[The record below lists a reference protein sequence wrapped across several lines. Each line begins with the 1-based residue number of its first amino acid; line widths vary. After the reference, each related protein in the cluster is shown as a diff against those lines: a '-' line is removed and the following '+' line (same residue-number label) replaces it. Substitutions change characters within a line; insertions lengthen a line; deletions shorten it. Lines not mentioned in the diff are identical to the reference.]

1 MTLSNYANENG
12 LPIMDQ
18 LSFERMTNEIG
29 KEQFRLDLAEYIE
42 KNRPKFPLKKITL
55 DDVRTS
61 FYDLQKQDT
70 TLYCKLND
78 NNVKEKYDDYK
89 YNYKDYGL
97 GIIDAPSIYNNVSN
111 IFTKS

>member
-1 MTLSNYANENG
+1 MTLSNYADENG

-55 DDVRTS
+55 DDVRKS
-61 FYDLQKQDT
+61 FYDLQKQDIT
-70 TLYCKLND
+70 ENKKFKENYC
-78 NNVKEKYDDYK
+78 
-89 YNYKDYGL
+89 
-97 GIIDAPSIYNNVSN
+97 
-111 IFTKS
+111 

>member
-18 LSFERMTNEIG
+18 LSFERMTNDIG

-55 DDVRTS
+55 DDVRNS
-61 FYDLQKQDT
+61 FYDLQKQDIT
-70 TLYCKLND
+70 KKQKC
-78 NNVKEKYDDYK
+78 
-89 YNYKDYGL
+89 
-97 GIIDAPSIYNNVSN
+97 IY
-111 IFTKS
+111 